1 MVFIVGLILMCVLV
15 WLFADQIKKYPAYF
29 YAGAFILT
37 VISYIVYKNVTMP
50 EFVKTYLLGIFTTG
64 TLGIAGF
71 YIVMFTGALRNGSP
85 LIKKL
90 MMIRGEL
97 SILSCIL
104 MFAHLAIFGPSYI
117 GMAAKNASVMSKSL
131 LVSIICGTVLLVQMT
146 YLGVTSVKVIR
157 RKFKA
162 KTWKKLQRTA
172 YLFYFLTYVHG
183 VTMQATKIKSAD
195 KSALVTI
202 IAYSILF
209 FTYVIMRVRKALL
222 AKYKKADALKVAK
235 FDKIGTSIAGVLAV
249 ALLCLITIPQFSEY
263 AEASERIEARKKE
276 AAELQAMLDALE
288 EDEEVAA
295 DSAENVTGVAEE
307 NASEVASSSDE
318 ASSENASTTVDS
330 SNASSSNSAST
341 NTSGSASASAGST
354 GSSSSGSSTG
364 SSGSSSAAS
373 SSAGSSSASQG
384 SSSST
389 GSAQAEATRTYK
401 ADGSYSA
408 SATVEDYAYPIVVTI
423 TISNDKIVSATA
435 NISAASDLDYDFAEM
450 AAGGLSASGYS
461 AVSGATYSSAAIQK
475 AYDAA
480 VAKAK
485 N

>member
-1 MVFIVGLILMCVLV
+1 MVFIVGLILMCALV
-15 WLFADQIKKYPAYF
+15 WFFADHIKKYPAYF
-29 YAGAFILT
+29 YAGSFIIT
-37 VISYIVYKNVTMP
+37 AVAYFIYKNVTMSD
-50 EFVKTYLLGIFTTG
+50 FVETYILGIFTKG

-71 YIVMFTGALRNGSP
+71 YIVMFTGALKNGSK

-97 SILSCIL
+97 SIMSCIL

-131 LVSIICGTVLLVQMT
+131 LVSIICGTVLLVQMI
-146 YLGVTSVKVIR
+146 YLGVTSVKAIR

-162 KTWKKLQRTA
+162 KTWKNLQRTA

-183 VTMQATKIKSAD
+183 VTMQATKIQSAD
-195 KSALVTI
+195 KGALITI
-202 IAYSILF
+202 IAYSVLY
-209 FTYVIMRVRKALL
+209 FTYVIMRVRKAVL

-295 DSAENVTGVAEE
+295 DSVENVTELAEE
-307 NASEVASSSDE
+307 NASEEASSSEE
-318 ASSENASTTVDS
+318 ATSENASTTVDS
-330 SNASSSNSAST
+330 SNASTSNQAST
-341 NTSGSASASAGST
+341 NTSGSASTSAGST
-354 GSSSSGSSTG
+354 GSSSAGSSTG
-364 SSGSSSAAS
+364 SSDSSSAAS

-389 GSAQAEATRTYK
+389 GSAQTEAARTYK
-401 ADGSYSA
+401 ADGTYSA
-408 SATVEDYAYPIVVTI
+408 SATVDMYEYPIVVTI

>member
-37 VISYIVYKNVTMP
+37 VISYIVYKNVTMS

-64 TLGIAGF
+64 TLGIADF

-131 LVSIICGTVLLVQMT
+131 LVSIICGTVLLIQMI
-146 YLGVTSVKVIR
+146 YLGVTSIKAVRK
-157 RKFKA
+157 KFKA
-162 KTWKKLQRTA
+162 KTWKRLQRTA
-172 YLFYFLTYVHG
+172 YLFYFLMYVHG

-195 KSALVTI
+195 KSALITI

-295 DSAENVTGVAEE
+295 DSAENVTEVAEE
-307 NASEVASSSDE
+307 NASEE

-330 SNASSSNSAST
+330 SNASSSNSATT
-341 NTSGSASASAGST
+341 NTSGTGSTSAGST
-354 GSSSSGSSTG
+354 GSSST
-364 SSGSSSAAS
+364 AS

-475 AYDAA
+475 AYNAA

>member
-131 LVSIICGTVLLVQMT
+131 LVSIICGTVLLIQMI
-146 YLGVTSVKVIR
+146 YLGVTSIKAVR

-172 YLFYFLTYVHG
+172 YLFYFLMYVHG

-202 IAYSILF
+202 IVYSILF

-295 DSAENVTGVAEE
+295 DGAEVSTETESEE
-307 NASEVASSSDE
+307 ASQAGELSSDQTEVKSEETATNSSSSSQSSSGTSQSASSS
-318 ASSENASTTVDS
+318 T
-330 SNASSSNSAST
+330 
-341 NTSGSASASAGST
+341 
-354 GSSSSGSSTG
+354 SSGSSA
-364 SSGSSSAAS
+364 SSAQSETQA
-373 SSAGSSSASQG
+373 
-384 SSSST
+384 T
-389 GSAQAEATRTYK
+389 EAQTAARTYK

-408 SATVEDYAYPIVVTI
+408 SATVDMYEYPIIVTI
-423 TISNDKIVSATA
+423 TISNDKIVSAVA
-435 NISAASDLDYDFAEM
+435 NYNAAVTDEDYTCSEKAAS
-450 AAGGLSASGYS
+450 GLSASGYS
-461 AVSGATYSSAAIQK
+461 AVSGATYSSEAIK
-475 AYDAA
+475 SAYNAA

>member
-37 VISYIVYKNVTMP
+37 VISYFIYKNVTMP

-117 GMAAKNASVMSKSL
+117 EMAAKNASVMSKSL
-131 LVSIICGTVLLVQMT
+131 LVSIICGTVLLIQMI
-146 YLGVTSVKVIR
+146 YLGVTSIKAVR

-172 YLFYFLTYVHG
+172 YLFYFLMYVHG

-222 AKYKKADALKVAK
+222 AKYKKADAFKIAK
-235 FDKIGTSIAGVLAV
+235 FDKICTPIAGVVAV
-249 ALLCLITIPQFSEY
+249 AILCFIAIPQFGVY
-263 AEASERIEARKKE
+263 AEASERIAARKKE

-288 EDEEVAA
+288 EEEVAA
-295 DSAENVTGVAEE
+295 DSAQVLTETESEE
-307 NASEVASSSDE
+307 ASQAGELSSDQTEVQSEGAATNSSSSSQSSSGTSQSASSS
-318 ASSENASTTVDS
+318 T
-330 SNASSSNSAST
+330 
-341 NTSGSASASAGST
+341 
-354 GSSSSGSSTG
+354 SSGSSA
-364 SSGSSSAAS
+364 SSAQSETQA
-373 SSAGSSSASQG
+373 
-384 SSSST
+384 T
-389 GSAQAEATRTYK
+389 EAQTTARTYK
-401 ADGSYSA
+401 ADGTYSA
-408 SATVEDYAYPIVVTI
+408 SATVDMYEYPIIVTI

-435 NISAASDLDYDFAEM
+435 NYNAAETDEDYRFSEIAAS
-450 AAGGLSASGYS
+450 GLSASGYS
-461 AVSGATYSSAAIQK
+461 AVTGATYSSEAIK
-475 AYDAA
+475 SAYNAA

>member
-1 MVFIVGLILMCVLV
+1 
-15 WLFADQIKKYPAYF
+15 
-29 YAGAFILT
+29 
-37 VISYIVYKNVTMP
+37 
-50 EFVKTYLLGIFTTG
+50 
-64 TLGIAGF
+64 
-71 YIVMFTGALRNGSP
+71 
-85 LIKKL
+85 

-131 LVSIICGTVLLVQMT
+131 LVSIICGTVLLIQMI
-146 YLGVTSVKVIR
+146 YLGVTSIKAVR

-162 KTWKKLQRTA
+162 KTWKKIQRTA
-172 YLFYFLTYVHG
+172 YLFYFLMYVHG

-195 KSALVTI
+195 KSALITI

-295 DSAENVTGVAEE
+295 DSAEVSTETESEE
-307 NASEVASSSDE
+307 ASQAGELSSDQTEVQSEGAATNSSSSSQSSSGTSQSASSS
-318 ASSENASTTVDS
+318 T
-330 SNASSSNSAST
+330 
-341 NTSGSASASAGST
+341 
-354 GSSSSGSSTG
+354 SSGSSA
-364 SSGSSSAAS
+364 SSAQSETQA
-373 SSAGSSSASQG
+373 
-384 SSSST
+384 T
-389 GSAQAEATRTYK
+389 EAQTTARTYK

>member
-37 VISYIVYKNVTMP
+37 VISYIFYKNVTMP

-131 LVSIICGTVLLVQMT
+131 LVSIICGTVLLIQMI
-146 YLGVTSVKVIR
+146 YLGVTSIKAVR

-172 YLFYFLTYVHG
+172 YLFYFLMYVHG

-202 IAYSILF
+202 IVYSILF

-295 DSAENVTGVAEE
+295 DSAEVSTETESEE
-307 NASEVASSSDE
+307 ASQAGELSSDQTEVKSEETATNSSSSSQSSSGTSQSASSS
-318 ASSENASTTVDS
+318 T
-330 SNASSSNSAST
+330 
-341 NTSGSASASAGST
+341 
-354 GSSSSGSSTG
+354 SSGSSA
-364 SSGSSSAAS
+364 SSAQSETQA
-373 SSAGSSSASQG
+373 
-384 SSSST
+384 T
-389 GSAQAEATRTYK
+389 EAQTAARTYK

-408 SATVEDYAYPIVVTI
+408 SATVDMYEYPIIVTI
-423 TISNDKIVSATA
+423 TISNDKIVSAVA
-435 NISAASDLDYDFAEM
+435 NYNAAVTDEDYTCSEKAAS
-450 AAGGLSASGYS
+450 GLSASGYS
-461 AVSGATYSSAAIQK
+461 AVSGATYSSEAIK
-475 AYDAA
+475 SAYNAA

>member
-37 VISYIVYKNVTMP
+37 VISYFIYKNVTMP

-131 LVSIICGTVLLVQMT
+131 LASIICGTVLLIQMI
-146 YLGVTSVKVIR
+146 YLGVTSIKAVR

-172 YLFYFLTYVHG
+172 YLFYFLMYVHG
-183 VTMQATKIKSAD
+183 VTMQATKIQTANKG
-195 KSALVTI
+195 ALVTI
-202 IAYSILF
+202 IVYSILF

-222 AKYKKADALKVAK
+222 AKYKKIDYDKLVK
-235 FDKIGTSIAGVLAV
+235 FDRIFTAIAGVVAV
-249 ALLCLITIPQFSEY
+249 VMLCLVTIPQFNVY
-263 AEASERIEARKKE
+263 AKANEKIEARKKE
-276 AAELQAMLDALE
+276 AEELQAMLDALE
-288 EDEEVAA
+288 EEDVAA
-295 DSAENVTGVAEE
+295 DSAEVSTETESEE
-307 NASEVASSSDE
+307 ASQAGELSSDQTEVKSEEAATNSSSSSQSSSGTSQSASSS
-318 ASSENASTTVDS
+318 T
-330 SNASSSNSAST
+330 
-341 NTSGSASASAGST
+341 
-354 GSSSSGSSTG
+354 SSGSSA
-364 SSGSSSAAS
+364 SSAQSETQA
-373 SSAGSSSASQG
+373 
-384 SSSST
+384 T
-389 GSAQAEATRTYK
+389 EAQTTARTYK

-408 SATVEDYAYPIVVTI
+408 SATVDIYEYPIVVTI

-435 NISAASDLDYDFAEM
+435 NISAASDLDYDFANM
-450 AAGGLSASGYS
+450 AAGGLSTSGYS
-461 AVSGATYSSAAIQK
+461 AVSGATYSSEAIK
-475 AYDAA
+475 SAYNAA

>member
-131 LVSIICGTVLLVQMT
+131 LVSIICGTVLLIQMI
-146 YLGVTSVKVIR
+146 YLGVTSIKAVR

-172 YLFYFLTYVHG
+172 YLFYFLMYVHG

-195 KSALVTI
+195 KSALITI

-288 EDEEVAA
+288 EDEEVAV
-295 DSAENVTGVAEE
+295 DSAEVSTETESEE
-307 NASEVASSSDE
+307 ASQADELSSDQTE
-318 ASSENASTTVDS
+318 VQSEGAV
-330 SNASSSNSAST
+330 T
-341 NTSGSASASAGST
+341 N
-354 GSSSSGSSTG
+354 SSSSSQSSSGTSQSTSSST
-364 SSGSSSAAS
+364 SSD
-373 SSAGSSSASQG
+373 SSAS
-384 SSSST
+384 
-389 GSAQAEATRTYK
+389 SAQSETQATEAQTTARTYK
-401 ADGSYSA
+401 ADGTYSA
-408 SATVEDYAYPIVVTI
+408 SATVDMYEYPIIVTI
-423 TISNDKIVSATA
+423 TISNDKIVSAVA
-435 NISAASDLDYDFAEM
+435 NYNAAVTDEDYTCSEK

-475 AYDAA
+475 AYNAA

>member
-131 LVSIICGTVLLVQMT
+131 LVSIICGTVLLIQMI
-146 YLGVTSVKVIR
+146 YLGVTSIKAVRK
-157 RKFKA
+157 KFKA

-172 YLFYFLTYVHG
+172 YLFYFLMYVHG

-222 AKYKKADALKVAK
+222 AKYKKIEYDKLVK
-235 FDKIGTSIAGVLAV
+235 FDRIFTAIAGVVAV
-249 ALLCLITIPQFSEY
+249 AILCFIAIPQFGVY
-263 AEASERIEARKKE
+263 AKASERIAARKKE

-288 EDEEVAA
+288 EEEVAA
-295 DSAENVTGVAEE
+295 DSAEVPTETESEE
-307 NASEVASSSDE
+307 ASQAGELSSDQTEVKSEEAATNSSSSSQSSSGTSQSASSS
-318 ASSENASTTVDS
+318 T
-330 SNASSSNSAST
+330 
-341 NTSGSASASAGST
+341 
-354 GSSSSGSSTG
+354 SSGSSA
-364 SSGSSSAAS
+364 SSAQSETQA
-373 SSAGSSSASQG
+373 
-384 SSSST
+384 T
-389 GSAQAEATRTYK
+389 EAQTTARTYK

-408 SATVEDYAYPIVVTI
+408 SATVDMYEYPIIVTI

-435 NISAASDLDYDFAEM
+435 NYNAAVTDDDYRFSEIAAS
-450 AAGGLSASGYS
+450 GLSASGYN
-461 AVSGATYSSAAIQK
+461 AVTGATYSSEAIK
-475 AYDAA
+475 SAYNAA

>member
-1 MVFIVGLILMCVLV
+1 MVFIVGLILMCALV
-15 WLFADQIKKYPAYF
+15 WFFADHIKKYPAYF
-29 YAGAFILT
+29 YAGSFIIT
-37 VISYIVYKNVTMP
+37 AVAYFIYKNVTMSD
-50 EFVKTYLLGIFTTG
+50 FVETYILGIFTKG

-71 YIVMFTGALRNGSP
+71 YIVMFTGALKMGSK

-97 SILSCIL
+97 SIMSCIL

-162 KTWKKLQRTA
+162 KTWKKIQRTA

-183 VTMQATKIKSAD
+183 VTMQATKIQSAD
-195 KSALVTI
+195 KGALITI
-202 IAYSILF
+202 IAYSVLY
-209 FTYVIMRVRKALL
+209 FTYVIMRVRKAVL

-295 DSAENVTGVAEE
+295 DSVENVTGVAEE

-384 SSSST
+384 SSST

-435 NISAASDLDYDFAEM
+435 NISAASDLDYNFAEM

-461 AVSGATYSSAAIQK
+461 AVSGATYSSVAIQK
-475 AYDAA
+475 AYNAA